1 MYCPSCG
8 VAVAPGLSYCNHCGA
23 KLNTDDKVVKS
34 AEVRPALFVNAMVVT
49 FIFGLL
55 AIAVLAGVMKS
66 VLGLDVGQILAL
78 MLLSFLLM
86 FVLEGVF
93 VWLLLRRN
101 RTGRETSEKALT
113 NQQNTT
119 ELDAQ
124 QRRVLQEGMPSVTEP
139 TTRALESTPIEYRPF
154 NPKERS

>member
-1 MYCPSCG
+1 MDASTFAISERCGRTISKAKPQRRTRREREMYCPSCG

-86 FVLEGVF
+86 FVLE
-93 VWLLLRRN
+93 
-101 RTGRETSEKALT
+101 
-113 NQQNTT
+113 
-119 ELDAQ
+119 
-124 QRRVLQEGMPSVTEP
+124 
-139 TTRALESTPIEYRPF
+139 
-154 NPKERS
+154 